1 MLDHELLLQSAKI
14 AGKIALGYW
23 DTGFDVQDKPD
34 GAGPVTDA
42 DIAVDRALKQALLSA
57 RPDYGWLSEESDMS
71 ADRLSKRHVFVVDPI
86 DGTRS
91 YIAKDTS
98 WAHSLAIV
106 DDGIVTHGVI
116 YLPARDLMYSA
127 VRGKGAFLN
136 GAPITA
142 SQCADITTST
152 LLGARP
158 ILDPNHWKA
167 AQVPGFTQHY
177 RPSLAYRMA
186 LVAQGRFDAMLT
198 LRATWEWDICAGALI
213 ASEAGATVSDKF
225 GNALRFNS
233 PAAQVS
239 GVLAAAP
246 EVHQQ
251 IIDASDF

>member
-1 MLDHELLLQSAKI
+1 MLDHELLLQSAKA
-14 AGKIALGYW
+14 AGKIALGFW
-23 DTGFDVQDKPD
+23 DAGFDVQDKPD

-57 RPDYGWLSEESDMS
+57 RPDYGWLSEESEMS

-106 DDGIVTHGVI
+106 DNGVVTHGVI

-127 VRGKGAFLN
+127 VRGEGAFLN
-136 GAPITA
+136 GAPIVA
-142 SQCADITTST
+142 SQCLDVQAAT

-158 ILDPNHWKA
+158 IRESKHWKKGR
-167 AQVPGFTQHY
+167 VPKFTQDY

-213 ASEAGATVSDKF
+213 ASEAGATVTDKF
-225 GNALRFNS
+225 GAALRFNS
-233 PAAQVS
+233 PEAQVS

>member
-1 MLDHELLLQSAKI
+1 MLDHELLVQSAKA
-14 AGKIALGYW
+14 AGEIALGFW
-23 DTGFDVQDKPD
+23 ESGFEVEDKPD

-42 DIAVDRALKQALLSA
+42 DIAVDCALKQALLSA
-57 RPDYGWLSEESDMS
+57 RPDYGWLSEESEIS
-71 ADRLSKRHVFVVDPI
+71 LDRLSKRHVFIVDPI

-106 DDGIVTHGVI
+106 KDGLVTHGVI
-116 YLPARDLMYSA
+116 YLPARNLMYSA
-127 VRGKGAFLN
+127 VRGQGAFLN
-136 GAPITA
+136 GVPITA
-142 SQCADITTST
+142 SQRNDIQNAT

-158 ILDPNHWKA
+158 IKDPKHWKNGR
-167 AQVPGFTQHY
+167 VPEFEQHY

-213 ASEAGATVSDKF
+213 ASEAGARVSDKF
-225 GNALRFNS
+225 GAALRFNT
-233 PAAQVS
+233 PKAQVS

-246 EVHQQ
+246 DVHQH
-251 IIDASDF
+251 ITDASNF